1 MDKELLSEGEVP
13 IQSIISGDE
22 DNGSLCHIKNEYK
35 PIYSA
40 RRAYNYKADYQIELF
55 SFGILGERELV
66 LSAFSLVWGQLF
78 MKYS

>member
-1 MDKELLSEGEVP
+1 MDKEMLSESEVP

-40 RRAYNYKADYQIELF
+40 RRAYNYPF
-55 SFGILGERELV
+55 SKDEVRISE
-66 LSAFSLVWGQLF
+66 
-78 MKYS
+78 